1 MSRPFAIFYVFVSI
15 NFRLLP
21 NDLAW
26 CRTPRFLG
34 SMSNKESV
42 MGIKTWDK
50 VTLRWDCYG
59 MGLCTSVR
67 LDGEFKPRDPY
78 NRYNHETEDQ
88 YHGLFLMEATSL
100 SRERDDGQR
109 KGEIILDIR
118 RKTGPNIAPN
128 AKAVVEFL
136 DARLSPRSSRRPL
149 NEYGVSVQ
157 PPATIS
163 WIDTKFTLSFVLA
176 NNEQFCDTV
185 IEIGRGV
192 FEALG
197 INDESGIYLA
207 GFSLKRE
214 SFVMIDGSWIT
225 FVRWL
230 RISHRLPILGVGELS
245 PSE

>member
-1 MSRPFAIFYVFVSI
+1 
-15 NFRLLP
+15 
-21 NDLAW
+21 
-26 CRTPRFLG
+26 
-34 SMSNKESV
+34 

-50 VTLRWDCYG
+50 VTLTWDCYG

-78 NRYNHETEDQ
+78 NHYNHEVVDQ
-88 YHGLFLMEATSL
+88 YHGLFFMEATSL
-100 SRERDDGQR
+100 PRERDDGQR
-109 KGEIILDIR
+109 KGEMTLDIR
-118 RKTGPNIAPN
+118 RKSGPNVAPN
-128 AKAVVEFL
+128 SNALVKFL
-136 DARLSPRSSRRPL
+136 GTKLSPRISKRALP

-157 PPATIS
+157 PPATTS
-163 WIDTKFTLSFVLA
+163 WTDTKFTLSFVLA
-176 NNEQFCDTV
+176 NSEQFCDTA

-197 INDESGIYLA
+197 IHDESGICLA

-214 SFVMIDGSWIT
+214 SFVKIDGSWIT

-245 PSE
+245 PSD